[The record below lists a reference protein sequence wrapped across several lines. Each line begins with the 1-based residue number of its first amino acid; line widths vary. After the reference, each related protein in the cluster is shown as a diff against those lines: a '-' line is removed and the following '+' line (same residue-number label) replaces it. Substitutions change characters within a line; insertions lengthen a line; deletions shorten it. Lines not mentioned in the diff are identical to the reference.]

1 MFTYGFGLERTAT
14 LSGRFHER
22 KVANGG
28 IKMTAPIFN
37 VYLTKGVDGFIIA
50 ECPDI
55 PGCMSQGK
63 TIEEAK
69 ENIKDAITA
78 CLSVIMEDLFA
89 QKKRSMNLPD
99 DILEIYKLKIASME
113 LETI

>member
-1 MFTYGFGLERTAT
+1 
-14 LSGRFHER
+14 
-22 KVANGG
+22 
-28 IKMTAPIFN
+28 MTAPIFN
-37 VYLTKGVDGFIIA
+37 VYFTKGVDGFIIA
-50 ECPDI
+50 ECPEI

-78 CLSVIMEDLFA
+78 CLSVIMEDLFT
-89 QKKRSMNLPD
+89 QKKRTTKLPY
-99 DILEIYKLKIASME
+99 DILESDKLRIASMK